1 MERVKSTFQV
11 YRTQGLENDELVAVR
26 LDLISDSLSSLV
38 FVLLRVETI
47 WGKGGGGALQPGTE
61 ARIVTYMKG
70 GETNR
75 LQVKIKN
82 CLHYGIQRN

>member
-1 MERVKSTFQV
+1 M
-11 YRTQGLENDELVAVR
+11 YRTQGLENDELVAGR

-38 FVLLRVETI
+38 FVLLRVETL
-47 WGKGGGGALQPGTE
+47 WGKGRGGVGGGGLQPGTE

-70 GETNR
+70 EKTNR

>member
-11 YRTQGLENDELVAVR
+11 YRPQGLENDELVAVR
-26 LDLISDSLSSLV
+26 LDLISDSLCSLV
-38 FVLLRVETI
+38 FVLLRVETL
-47 WGKGGGGALQPGTE
+47 WGKGGGLQPGTE

-70 GETNR
+70 EKTNR

>member
-47 WGKGGGGALQPGTE
+47 WGKGGGG
-61 ARIVTYMKG
+61 G
-70 GETNR
+70 GAAAGNR
-75 LQVKIKN
+75 
-82 CLHYGIQRN
+82 G